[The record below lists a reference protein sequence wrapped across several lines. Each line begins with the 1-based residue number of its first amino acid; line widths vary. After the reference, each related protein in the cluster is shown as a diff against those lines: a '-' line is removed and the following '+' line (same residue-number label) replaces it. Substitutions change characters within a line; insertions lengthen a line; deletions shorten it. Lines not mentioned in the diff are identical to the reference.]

1 LTGEV
6 SPLTMLWRMRTTTK
20 LVLGGIFAF
29 LGVSCSAIGVGMVV
43 APSDPEH
50 PASGVALLIMSAG
63 IFIAP
68 AVALLTIGVR
78 SRRAAR
84 DLEQV
89 IAMGQASA
97 RLPLQ
102 QIAEQIGVGVPR
114 ARELVLEA
122 IAAGK
127 LAGRMDFEH
136 GVFVSASAH
145 TGVQQ
150 AGVKCPSCGAI
161 SQQVL
166 GPGVSARCT
175 FCGHLVA

>member
-1 LTGEV
+1 
-6 SPLTMLWRMRTTTK
+6 MLWRMRTTTK

-97 RLPLQ
+97 R
-102 QIAEQIGVGVPR
+102 AMVR
-114 ARELVLEA
+114 R
-122 IAAGK
+122 
-127 LAGRMDFEH
+127 
-136 GVFVSASAH
+136 GVFAPVTAH
-145 TGVQQ
+145 PAAWRSGW
-150 AGVKCPSCGAI
+150 S
-161 SQQVL
+161 
-166 GPGVSARCT
+166 PGGMPVWK
-175 FCGHLVA
+175 